1 MENKKEQ
8 IPVFLTERM
17 MRKIMEDKECAE
29 LIIHTFLNRHD
40 LKLIP
45 NTYDNSKNYF
55 DIDKENKLCRIMLQC
70 ADSFNANEDFLN
82 PASNEFKDGDKYKNF
97 LLILD
102 KDYTQL
108 NKSSYFFHAEIKQI
122 ANVTVCRETELYII
136 NIDYEGESL
145 FSHLLNDLKC
155 DDPDKIRNHTLRRR
169 IKEILAEQD
178 SKEEHE

>member
-1 MENKKEQ
+1 MENKNGQ

-45 NTYDNSKNYF
+45 NTYDNSKNHF
-55 DIDKENKLCRIMLQC
+55 ALDKENRLCRIMLQC
-70 ADSFNANEDFLN
+70 ADSFNASEDFLN
-82 PASNEFKDGDKYKNF
+82 PNSSEFKDGDKYRNF
-97 LLILD
+97 LLIFD
-102 KDYTQL
+102 KDYPKQ
-108 NKSSYFFHAEIKQI
+108 NKFGYFFHTEIKEI
-122 ANVTVCRETELYII
+122 TDEEVCRETELYII

-145 FSHLLNDLKC
+145 FSHLLRDLKC